1 MAVLVAKVK
10 PSVCSPCEGGPPSTC
25 PNPTKL
31 KPFICSQWASVSS
44 FSGTYTIKIPPL
56 ANKLRSKESNLCSP
70 TVVIELT
77 QHGLTAE
84 REGQRMCHSLV
95 SSKQA

>member
-10 PSVCSPCEGGPPSTC
+10 PSVSSPCEGGPPSTC
-25 PNPTKL
+25 SNPTKL
-31 KPFICSQWASVSS
+31 KPFVSSQWASISS

-77 QHGLTAE
+77 QHVLMAE

-95 SSKQA
+95 SFQHA

>member
-10 PSVCSPCEGGPPSTC
+10 PSVSLPCEGGPPSTC
-25 PNPTKL
+25 SNPTKL
-31 KPFICSQWASVSS
+31 KPFICSQWASISS

-56 ANKLRSKESNLCSP
+56 ANKLRSKESHLCSP

-77 QHGLTAE
+77 QHVPWQKE
-84 REGQRMCHSLV
+84 RGKECATVWLV
-95 SSKQA
+95 SNKL